1 MTSLQRYPVP
11 ALAAFARDL
20 LRSASMPPEKA
31 AAVADTLLDG
41 DLLGHDTHGLA
52 LLAPYLDQIAKGFM
66 QVAGDPEVLKDR
78 EAVAV
83 WDGHRLPG
91 PWLMLEALEVL
102 KPKARRYGTASLVV
116 RNSHHIACLG
126 SYLRKATEEGFMAFI
141 ASSDP
146 TVRTVAPHGGTRAV
160 FTPNPMAMGL
170 PTSGHPVLV
179 DISSSITTN
188 SMVRRL
194 GAAGQLFPE
203 DCLLDAAGV
212 PSRDPAVISTQ
223 PPGTL
228 LPLGGVSAGHKGYGM
243 ALYVEALTSA
253 LGGYGRADP
262 DLLEGGWCANVYLQL
277 HDLEAYAGQG
287 EYVRQMDWIVEACQ
301 TNPPQPGVE
310 AVRLPGQRAAENVTN
325 RMASGVPLRDEVAR
339 ALQQCAGARQIPFP
353 SAVER

>member
-1 MTSLQRYPVP
+1 MKRYPQE
-11 ALAAFARDL
+11 ALAGFARRL
-20 LRSASMPPEKA
+20 LQSGSMPAAKA

-52 LLAPYLDQIAKGFM
+52 LLAPYMDQIAQGFM
-66 QVAGDPEVLKDR
+66 KVAGDPEILTDR

-91 PWLMLEALEVL
+91 PWLMLEALDAL
-102 KPKARRYGTASLVV
+102 KPKARRYGTASVVV
-116 RNSHHIACLG
+116 RNSHHIACLA
-126 SYLRKATEEGFMAFI
+126 SYLRKATAQGFMAFI

-170 PTSGHPVLV
+170 PTSGDPVLV

-194 GAAGQLFPE
+194 DAAGQAFSE
-203 DCLLDAAGV
+203 DCLLDAAGA
-212 PSRDPAVISTQ
+212 PSRDPAVMSAQ

-228 LPLGGVSAGHKGYGM
+228 LPLGGVAAGHKGYGM
-243 ALYVEALTSA
+243 ALYVEALTGG

-262 DLLEGGWCANVYLQL
+262 TLLEGGWCANVYLQL
-277 HDLEAYAGQG
+277 HDLEAYSGLDA
-287 EYVRQMDWIVEACQ
+287 YLRQMDWIVEACK
-301 TNPPQPGVE
+301 TNPPRPGIA
-310 AVRLPGQRAAENVTN
+310 AVRLPGERAAENVSS
-325 RMASGVPLRDEVAR
+325 RLADGVPLRDEVVQ
-339 ALQQCAGARQIPFP
+339 ALQRCAASKRVPFP
-353 SAVER
+353 DAIEA